1 VSAGVAL
8 SALLVTL
15 ARPATWPLALAAFL
29 LRGGLLLV
37 ALPIVVLPSP
47 VGFGNLLAPTLM
59 TVVFQGVSIEV
70 AAAIGLLV
78 LAIVGWVVVGGLVAA
93 MLEADGARIV
103 ATDDDLA
110 ADADASRGPAS
121 RDGAAAPAELPPRGI
136 PARIL
141 AVRVLAHVPTGI
153 ALIWGTARLVA
164 VAYGEL
170 TSPIDVTSP
179 IAVRVLRGAPE
190 VVIVLVGLWM
200 MGEIVGGIAARRVS
214 LAGAG
219 VRQALRDAVVAA
231 LRRPVPVLLGFW
243 VPAAGLVLVV
253 TPFALAAT
261 AAVRAVRAALRTTSD
276 PFGATVAVVLFVT
289 IWLVGLAMIAVTAAW
304 RGAVWTVV
312 HGAVWGR
319 GRQRGGI
326 EPA

>member
-1 VSAGVAL
+1 VAL

-37 ALPIVVLPSP
+37 ALPIVVVPSP
-47 VGFGNLLAPTLM
+47 VGLGNLLVPTVM
-59 TVVFQGVSIEV
+59 AVVFQGVSIEL

-78 LAIVGWVVVGGLVAA
+78 LAIVGWLVVGGLVAA
-93 MLEADGARIV
+93 MLEADGARI
-103 ATDDDLA
+103 AAAEDDLGGDTGA
-110 ADADASRGPAS
+110 GRPAVGDAL
-121 RDGAAAPAELPPRGI
+121 PAERPHRGI

-170 TSPIDVTSP
+170 TSPVDVTSP
-179 IAVRVLRGAPE
+179 IAVRILRGAPE
-190 VVIVLVGLWM
+190 VVVVLVGLWM
-200 MGEIVGGIAARRVS
+200 IGEIVGALGARRVS

-219 VRQALRDAVVAA
+219 VGQALRDAVAA
-231 LRRPVPVLLGFW
+231 SLRHPVTVLVGFW
-243 VPAAGLVLVV
+243 VPAAGLALVV

-261 AAVRAVRAALRTTSD
+261 AAVRAARAALRSTSD
-276 PFGATVAVVLFVT
+276 PSGATVAVVVFVT
-289 IWLVGLAMIAVTAAW
+289 IWLIGLALIAVTAAW
-304 RGAVWTVV
+304 RGAVWTVA
-312 HGAVWGR
+312 HGALWGH
-319 GRQRGGI
+319 GRQRGGG